1 MEKVGGYLIPKGTK
15 RVKKKPQMG
24 GSMFSRV
31 AAAAAVPLV
40 LLGLH
45 KMATRKRY
53 KNKTSRKTKRR

>member
-1 MEKVGGYLIPKGTK
+1 MDKVGGYVNRGAKVRKK
-15 RVKKKPQMG
+15 RQHG

-45 KMATRKRY
+45 KLATRKKSRNG
-53 KNKTSRKTKRR
+53 KKTRRMKRR